1 MSVVVSGA
9 LSWIHCGCSQYRR
22 GGKIG
27 LFGGAGVGMTVG
39 IMWLTKNIAK
49 THAGS
54 LDLVIERVGVRYK

>member
-1 MSVVVSGA
+1 
-9 LSWIHCGCSQYRR
+9 
-22 GGKIG
+22 
-27 LFGGAGVGMTVG
+27 MTVG